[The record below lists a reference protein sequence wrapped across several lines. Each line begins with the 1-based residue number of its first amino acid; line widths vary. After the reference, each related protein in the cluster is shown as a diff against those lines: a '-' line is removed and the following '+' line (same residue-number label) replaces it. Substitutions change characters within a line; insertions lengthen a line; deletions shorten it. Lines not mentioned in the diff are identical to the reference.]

1 MAESRILTSHVGS
14 LVRPPD
20 FTALLRERAS
30 GRDVAGFDAALRDAV
45 AMVVR
50 RQVQAGIDIVSDGE
64 FGKGIGW
71 EQYVIERLSGFSEPP
86 ATPSG
91 APQRAAPAWGDFAR
105 FADFYGEMFPKEQ
118 YQERPFPCTGPISY
132 RRGIHLRHGRGAPS
146 RVHDHSRRRPSCA
159 DR

>member
-71 EQYVIERLSGFSEPP
+71 EQYVIERLSGFSEPL

-91 APQRAAPAWGDFAR
+91 APPPAAPAWGDFAR